1 MDDFITV
8 YAPAKL
14 NLFLE
19 IGDRMPDGYHNL
31 ESVMQSVTFY
41 DTVSIK
47 KANAGISFDCNKKK
61 IIYDGNL
68 VLKAARAFFEYTGI
82 NSGLDIFL
90 HKRIPISAGLG
101 GGSSDA
107 AATLIGLNGMFG
119 GVIPENELMSLGKKL
134 GADVPF
140 CIKRGLRRALG
151 IGELLER
158 LPDLPECF
166 FTVAKGIATVSTKS
180 AFEALDKIEGRIIKK
195 SDDMIKAITNK
206 DIKTLSSHL
215 YNAFEIQNG
224 FDKRIKDVLL
234 ENNALNAVMSGS
246 GPSVFG
252 IFDNQADAEKA
263 DKALKR
269 AGFFSFCC
277 RPESNLPDMG

>member
-47 KANAGISFDCNKKK
+47 KADAGISFDCNKKK

-180 AFEALDKIEGRIIKK
+180 AFEALDRIENRIIKK
-195 SDDMIKAITNK
+195 SDDMIKAIINK

>member
-47 KANAGISFDCNKKK
+47 KADAGISFDCNKKK

-195 SDDMIKAITNK
+195 SDDMIKAIINK

>member
-47 KANAGISFDCNKKK
+47 KADAGISFDCNKKK

-166 FTVAKGIATVSTKS
+166 FTVAKGIATVSTKA

-195 SDDMIKAITNK
+195 SDDMIKAIINK